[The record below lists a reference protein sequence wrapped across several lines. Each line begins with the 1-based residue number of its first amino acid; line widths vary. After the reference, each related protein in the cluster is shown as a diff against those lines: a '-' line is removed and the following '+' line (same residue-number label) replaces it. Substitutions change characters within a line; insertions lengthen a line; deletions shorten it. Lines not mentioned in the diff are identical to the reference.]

1 MSIQSFRIRSPLLI
15 AAFVFARL
23 VLPTGLR
30 AADEPKPEA
39 EPQSAPQVEPQ
50 AEPVDY
56 DVIPFSEKLAF
67 ALGDT
72 PQDKKQRNDLDVK
85 KEAILRG
92 SEPFE
97 AQATKDFLQ
106 NYYSRY
112 YFPLLTYPKN
122 IGDWPKTRVNLT
134 RTLAATNLQTPPL
147 LQVHDFLVEVV
158 YQSMLPLIRGNYHP
172 AVRCNA
178 MLLLGSL
185 NSQDPLFV
193 GDAKRPPVP
202 LIKSLGVMLS
212 ELGNPQQ
219 IDGVRAAALVGILR
233 HVEIDRQL
241 ADGERRLA
249 EGNRDAAIADAM
261 LKLVNEKQ
269 APEGRTQAGH
279 DWMRRRAIE
288 ILGYLGSPGQNNS
301 VVAGLDGLLTDNK
314 APVSLRCAAAEAMGR
329 LRLPAN
335 AGIKISDA
343 AKKLATVAVFACQ
356 KEIQRVEDQETREAK
371 DKLQAMGG
379 AGYGMGGGYMD
390 ASGYGGSMGGMP
402 SMMPEMGGMPYG
414 MPGGSSGGM
423 MPGYGMP
430 EYGMP
435 GAAPAAKFNPLGY
448 RILLTRRR
456 IAHEMLLVKRGLLGP
471 DATLKTSPA
480 AAAAAAAAAKTTPTA
495 APPTPK
501 AGLSALVKAGADQ
514 TAVDDALNGI
524 DSIIKVVEQSTFNE
538 MKALV
543 EELRG
548 KVRQMED
555 KCGIVV
561 ELEEEPVPGAAL
573 DNPLANPLDMP
584 AGVPGLEIPSVPAE
598 PPAAAPAGK
607 VPAGQPAA
615 AAPEAAP
622 PAVPAPVVPAPVVP
636 APAGGPE
643 PAAGEAPPAA
653 PVPPT
658 PAPGGPAPPA
668 GPPPAAAPAA
678 GNAPKA

>member
-1 MSIQSFRIRSPLLI
+1 MSIRSFRIRSPLLI

-39 EPQSAPQVEPQ
+39 EPQPAPQVEAQ
-50 AEPVDY
+50 EEPGEY
-56 DVIPFSEKLAF
+56 DVMPLPAW

-72 PQDKKQRNDLDVK
+72 PQDKKQRNDLDVR
-85 KEAILRG
+85 KETILRG
-92 SEPFE
+92 SEPFTTD
-97 AQATKDFLQ
+97 ATKKFLGD
-106 NYYSRY
+106 YYSRY
-112 YFPLLTYPKN
+112 YFALLTHPKN

-134 RTLAATNLQTPPL
+134 RTLSATNLQTPPL
-147 LQVHDFLVEVV
+147 LQVHDFLVEVI
-158 YQSMLPLIRGNYHP
+158 YQAMLPLIRGNYHP

-193 GDAKRPPVP
+193 GDAKRPAVP

-233 HVEIDRQL
+233 HVEIDSQL
-241 ADGERRLA
+241 ADGQRRLVG
-249 EGNRDAAIADAM
+249 GNRDAAIADVM
-261 LKLVNEKQ
+261 LVLVNEKQ
-269 APEGRTQAGH
+269 APEGRTQTGH
-279 DWMRRRAIE
+279 DWMRRRAVE
-288 ILGYLGSPGQNNS
+288 ILGYLGSPGQGNS
-301 VVAGLDGLLTDNK
+301 VLAGLDAVLTDNK
-314 APVSLRCAAAEAMGR
+314 APVALRCSAAEAMGR
-329 LRLPAN
+329 LRLPPN
-335 AGIKISDA
+335 AGIKVSDA
-343 AKKLATVAVFACQ
+343 ARKLATVAVFACQ

-371 DKLQAMGG
+371 DKLQAAGG
-379 AGYGMGGGYMD
+379 AGYGMGMGSGYMD
-390 ASGYGGSMGGMP
+390 PGGYGGSMGGMP
-402 SMMPEMGGMPYG
+402 SMMPEMGGMP
-414 MPGGSSGGM
+414 GG

-435 GAAPAAKFNPLGY
+435 GATPAAKFNPLGY

-471 DATLKTSPA
+471 DATLKTSS
-480 AAAAAAAAAKTTPTA
+480 AAAAAAAAKTN
-495 APPTPK
+495 PTPK
-501 AGLSALVKAGADQ
+501 AGLSALIKAGADQ
-514 TAVDDALNGI
+514 TAVDDAVNGL
-524 DSIIKVVEQSTFNE
+524 DTIIKVVEQSTFNE
-538 MKALV
+538 MKTLV

-555 KCGIVV
+555 ECGIVV

-573 DNPLANPLDMP
+573 DNPLANPLDVP
-584 AGVPGLEIPSVPAE
+584 AGIPGLEIPSVPAE
-598 PPAAAPAGK
+598 PPAAAPPGTA
-607 VPAGQPAA
+607 PAGQPAA
-615 AAPEAAP
+615 AAPRATP
-622 PAVPAPVVPAPVVP
+622 PAVPAP
-636 APAGGPE
+636 AGAAE
-643 PAAGEAPPAA
+643 PAAGGSAP

-658 PAPGGPAPPA
+658 PAPAGPAPAA